1 VREGG
6 LNVIQIV
13 YQPDAHTVTM
23 RGHAGGGEAGHDLV
37 CASASIL
44 AYTLAS
50 FVLNLEETGAVES
63 TEVDLLS
70 GKATVGCKP
79 TARSEADVRRIFGS
93 ICEGFS
99 LLARNYPENVSFR
112 TE

>member
-1 VREGG
+1 
-6 LNVIQIV
+6 
-13 YQPDAHTVTM
+13 M
-23 RGHAGGGEAGHDLV
+23 RGHANGGEAGHDLV

-50 FVLNLEETGAVES
+50 FVLNMEEAGAVES
-63 TEVDLLS
+63 TRVDLLS
-70 GKATVGCKP
+70 GNATVGCTP
-79 TARSEADVRRIFGS
+79 TRKSEADVRRIFGS
-93 ICEGFS
+93 ICEGFA